1 MPGGGADLGR
11 LTPVLGSPYAII
23 TPGVSFKPYPCG
35 SLSHPSLD
43 AMLKVVVEHNL
54 TADNIK
60 AVRLRAGNNIL
71 EPLRYTLVKT
81 ELEAKFSIPFL
92 LSAIVLRRRVGM
104 REFTDDFVAS
114 APVQQMMRRV
124 TGVFDPAIE
133 AKGYDKIRSIV
144 EIDLVVG
151 RTLVEPAD
159 ERYRGGP
166 DKPFTRDELHGK
178 FRDCAEL
185 VMSADQISRALAAI
199 ESVETMADVR
209 QLVRA
214 LAPAMA

>member
-1 MPGGGADLGR
+1 MAAELYEFYKSTVVPALKEQNQYKNIHHIPKVD
-11 LTPVLGSPYAII
+11 
-23 TPGVSFKPYPCG
+23 
-35 SLSHPSLD
+35 
-43 AMLKVVVEHNL
+43 KVVVNSCVNAQA
-54 TADNIK
+54 ADTK
-60 AVRLRAGNNIL
+60 QAL
-71 EPLRYTLVKT
+71 EDVKT

-133 AKGYDKIRSIV
+133 ARGYDKIRSIV
-144 EIDLVVG
+144 EVDLVDG

-185 VMSADQISRALAAI
+185 VMSADQISGALAAI

>member
-1 MPGGGADLGR
+1 M
-11 LTPVLGSPYAII
+11 
-23 TPGVSFKPYPCG
+23 
-35 SLSHPSLD
+35 SHPSLD

-124 TGVFDPAIE
+124 TGVLDPAIE
-133 AKGYDKIRSIV
+133 ARGYDKIRSIV
-144 EIDLVVG
+144 EVDLVDG

-185 VMSADQISRALAAI
+185 VMSADQINRALAAI